1 MANPERLFAQRM
13 LAAWC
18 RGHGI
23 YEIRAVLSQAAGIAQ
38 TVDSAELLAEALES
52 LESPPAD
59 AEPSAEVP
67 AEPAE
72 AEQGPVAKKRRARGP
87 AGQFKA
93 DDPATE
99 TVNEAWAGDDQ

>member
-1 MANPERLFAQRM
+1 MASPEHLFAQRM

-23 YEIRAVLSQAAGIAQ
+23 YEIRAVLSQAAGMAQ
-38 TVDSAELLAEALES
+38 TVDSAELLAEA

-87 AGQFKA
+87 AGHFKA